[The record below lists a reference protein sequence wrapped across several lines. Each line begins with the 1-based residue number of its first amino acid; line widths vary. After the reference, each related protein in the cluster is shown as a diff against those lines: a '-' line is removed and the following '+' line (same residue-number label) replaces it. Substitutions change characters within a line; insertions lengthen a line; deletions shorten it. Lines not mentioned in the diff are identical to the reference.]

1 MQCLGISVWNDFGHT
16 LDVAPRCLEQPA
28 QVPAGLMADI
38 ASPQAKEERKFL
50 AERQESLTQSFQGRW
65 GMAFLLAFTSL
76 SGVALA
82 MVPRSRSIAPYYASQ
97 VPRPQE
103 VLESDKVELGWKFII
118 AWLREVVAWGQAA
131 KAAVYCAQA
140 ARSEV
145 ASCFRYGAP
154 ILCSEEIADKYS
166 ISSADR
172 SG

>member
-1 MQCLGISVWNDFGHT
+1 
-16 LDVAPRCLEQPA
+16 
-28 QVPAGLMADI
+28 MADI

-103 VLESDKVELGWKFII
+103 VLESDKVEL
-118 AWLREVVAWGQAA
+118 R
-131 KAAVYCAQA
+131 KA
-140 ARSEV
+140 
-145 ASCFRYGAP
+145 FT
-154 ILCSEEIADKYS
+154 
-166 ISSADR
+166 
-172 SG
+172 